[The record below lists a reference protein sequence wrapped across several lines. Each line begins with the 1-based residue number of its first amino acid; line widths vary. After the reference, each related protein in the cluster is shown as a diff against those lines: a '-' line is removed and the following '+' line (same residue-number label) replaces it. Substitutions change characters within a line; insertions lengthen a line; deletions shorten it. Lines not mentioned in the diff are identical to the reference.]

1 MPGSCVNGCFLWWLQ
16 TQLQIPDTTML
27 KLHWFLT
34 SLTWSW
40 FSSFAHVFPVTG
52 VSCSWF
58 HNAEN
63 QGGESV
69 DTLGWRSG
77 PRDACNWSAPIS
89 SAGMNVIKCTT
100 VLVTCLTKNVWKMV
114 LVNQDVAMPELQ
126 TRSQSRADAIEKSGK
141 SFLEAYKSL
150 NAMSARR

>member
-1 MPGSCVNGCFLWWLQ
+1 
-16 TQLQIPDTTML
+16 
-27 KLHWFLT
+27 
-34 SLTWSW
+34 
-40 FSSFAHVFPVTG
+40 
-52 VSCSWF
+52 
-58 HNAEN
+58 
-63 QGGESV
+63 
-69 DTLGWRSG
+69 
-77 PRDACNWSAPIS
+77 
-89 SAGMNVIKCTT
+89 MNVIKCTT